1 MNAPGHVLI
10 TGATGQ
16 LGAALSRKLAAQAR
30 RLSLCALDQEEL
42 DALGVTLRRDYLP
55 PVATAALDVRD
66 GDALAAWVG
75 ALNAAH
81 PIDWVIMNA
90 GLGGQL
96 AAGEVMETPER
107 TAELVDVNLKGV
119 LNVLHSALP
128 LLLRQGHGQL
138 VIVSSLSA
146 LIGYDKAPV
155 YAATKAALR
164 VLALSLRPA
173 LRGQGVS
180 LTLVCP
186 GFLDQPMQAGRAG
199 WRPFSITAEAAAD
212 KIVRAAERGSAQL
225 HFPFSMTTLVRTLA
239 LLPLPLRDAVYRR
252 LSGQA

>member
-16 LGAALSRKLAAQAR
+16 LGVALSRKLAAKAR
-30 RLSLCALDQEEL
+30 RLSLCALDRDELEEL
-42 DALGVTLRRDYLP
+42 RAALRRDFLP
-55 PVATAALDVRD
+55 PVSVAALDVRD
-66 GDALAAWVG
+66 ERALGTWIGELHA
-75 ALNAAH
+75 NH

-90 GLGGQL
+90 GLGGQV
-96 AAGEVMETPER
+96 AAGEIMEPPER
-107 TAELVDVNLKGV
+107 TVALVDVNLKGV
-119 LNVLHSALP
+119 LNALHAALP
-128 LLLRQGHGQL
+128 LLLKQGHGQL

-173 LRGQGVS
+173 LRGRGVG
-180 LTLVCP
+180 LTLACP
-186 GFLDQPMQAGRAG
+186 GFLDQPMHHGRAG
-199 WRPFSITAEAAAD
+199 WRPFAIGAEAAAD
-212 KIVRAAERGSAQL
+212 KIVSAAQKGSDQL
-225 HFPFSMTTLVRTLA
+225 HFPFSMSALVRALA
-239 LLPLPLRDAVYRR
+239 LMPLPLRDVVYRR